1 MATIA
6 CSECSR
12 TFRTGS
18 GLAWHLAHIHQHTG
32 ASDVDTTEPAM
43 DGEIEALSGRMDDL
57 EESMG
62 ITSSLL
68 AETSKIREQLGLDD
82 HSGESI
88 VDWEVRLSGRVER
101 LETELAESKGL
112 LRQVQSIDQRAVA
125 LERAISDLQVIVSA
139 LRDLVWTLDLS
150 HKKNTMLDLAVA
162 SPSVERLKKARDA
175 IRTVN

>member
-1 MATIA
+1 M
-6 CSECSR
+6 
-12 TFRTGS
+12 
-18 GLAWHLAHIHQHTG
+18 
-32 ASDVDTTEPAM
+32 
-43 DGEIEALSGRMDDL
+43 
-57 EESMG
+57 
-62 ITSSLL
+62 
-68 AETSKIREQLGLDD
+68 
-82 HSGESI
+82 
-88 VDWEVRLSGRVER
+88 SGRVER